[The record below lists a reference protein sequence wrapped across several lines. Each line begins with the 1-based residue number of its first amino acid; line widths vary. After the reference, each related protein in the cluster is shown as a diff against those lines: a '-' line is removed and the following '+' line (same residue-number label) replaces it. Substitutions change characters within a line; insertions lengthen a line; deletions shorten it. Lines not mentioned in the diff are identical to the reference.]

1 MKYTYASHYFPPA
14 PFVEISLG
22 VRDESLKVGSLSAFV
37 DTGADASL
45 IPIRYIRELSIL
57 AVGHKFLRSQWGE
70 RRSVKI
76 YRVDIGIAGVRLP
89 AIEVTAD
96 NRGDEVIIGRNI
108 LNLLR
113 LTLDGPKQLIEITE

>member
-1 MKYTYASHYFPPA
+1 
-14 PFVEISLG
+14 
-22 VRDESLKVGSLSAFV
+22 LSAFV

-45 IPIRYIRELSIL
+45 IPIRYIRRLSIL

-96 NRGDEVIIGRNI
+96 NRGDEVIVGRNI

-113 LTLDGPKQLIEITE
+113 LRLDGPKQLIEITE